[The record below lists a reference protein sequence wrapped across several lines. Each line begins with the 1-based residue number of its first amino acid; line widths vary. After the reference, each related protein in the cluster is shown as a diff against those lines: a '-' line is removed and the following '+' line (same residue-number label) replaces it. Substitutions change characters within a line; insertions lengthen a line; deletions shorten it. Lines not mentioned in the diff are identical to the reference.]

1 MHTRHQRAVT
11 EVIGHPPPWHN
22 RLTPLFLRL
31 LLQHKAQAVPS
42 APKLAQ
48 SFRKPK
54 LEDEERLARER
65 EREKAYLA
73 ARKKTSTS
81 ASFASLYGTKVG

>member
-1 MHTRHQRAVT
+1 M
-11 EVIGHPPPWHN
+11 
-22 RLTPLFLRL
+22 
-31 LLQHKAQAVPS
+31 QAVPA